1 MKVPECSVRAKP
13 KDDAPNSDL
22 IAAAGAHARAQL
34 ASILQMVRLNFGA
47 VGEHL
52 QDMHAIG
59 RFEPRIEYIARQLK
73 IAWQLLAGQ
82 GLIRMPPPDS
92 FFLRRLSDWLIRTE
106 VASEELDPYAGVLQY
121 LSWPCGADCEFC
133 LHKNDPPGY
142 WTKSQRWRRSR
153 DEIEARL
160 RHYSPDRGTALF
172 RTQDY
177 AFFEITTHPD
187 FLSTV
192 ARLRAKTRNAITF
205 TTNGT
210 MLTEAFVRKLAA
222 FKPLHLMV
230 SLNSADPAARA
241 ATMHEA
247 DPRVGVECLK
257 HLQRAHIS
265 YSVTIV
271 PESRARLDELAETMQ
286 YAEDC
291 DAYLIR
297 VNFPGYSR
305 FFTEP
310 PMDVTAARRFWRDVV
325 HKVRQIRPSLRTPI
339 LFQPSHVDLGL
350 SAPLTTEVV
359 ISGIIRHSPAH
370 RAGLCPGDTIAAVD
384 DMVATTRTQTIRAL
398 RLYRTLRIDRLT
410 LRVRRKG
417 RISKHDLL
425 ERFTGPRDGSRYPHF
440 SHLSADPAA
449 VDLSFPYGI
458 VLQPTF
464 DPDWLLSAR
473 RIIERK
479 RARSVL
485 VVCSELLQPLVAKII
500 RDVHPFEG
508 LGAEVHLA
516 VAANRHFLGGD
527 IAPGDLL
534 VVDDFVS
541 CIQEQKVRPDLVLVP
556 STPFGLWGR
565 DISNTSYREIE
576 RVTRIPV
583 ELVPCH
589 LVAAI

>member
-1 MKVPECSVRAKP
+1 MKGPQSSLRTKP
-13 KDDAPNSDL
+13 KDGAPSRDL
-22 IAAAGAHARAQL
+22 GAAVGAHGAAQL
-34 ASILQMVRLNFGA
+34 SSLLQMVRLNFGP
-47 VGEHL
+47 VGERP

-59 RFEPRIEYIARQLK
+59 RFEPRIEYLARQLK
-73 IAWQLLAGQ
+73 ITWDLLARQ
-82 GLIRMPPPDS
+82 GLLRIPPPSS

-106 VASEELDPYAGVLQY
+106 VASEELDPYTCVLQY

-142 WTKSQRWRRSR
+142 WTKSRRWQRSR
-153 DEIEARL
+153 DEIDARL
-160 RHYSPDRGTALF
+160 RHYSPDGGTALF

-187 FLSTV
+187 FFSTV

-205 TTNGT
+205 TTNGA
-210 MLTEAFVRKLAA
+210 MLTEAFVHELAA

-230 SLNSADPAARA
+230 SLNAADPASRA
-241 ATMHEA
+241 STMHEA
-247 DPRVGVECLK
+247 DPRVGIECLK
-257 HLQRAHIS
+257 HLQRARIS

-271 PESRARLDELAETMQ
+271 PDSRARLDELSETMQ

-297 VNFPGYSR
+297 INFPGYSR
-305 FFTEP
+305 FFARP
-310 PMDVTAARRFWRDVV
+310 PMNVTTARRFWRDVI
-325 HKVRQIRPSLRTPI
+325 HKVQEIRPSLRTPI

-350 SAPLTTEVV
+350 SAPPTTEAV
-359 ISGIIRHSPAH
+359 IAGIIRHSPAQ
-370 RAGLCPGDTIAAVD
+370 RAGLRPGDTIVAVD
-384 DMVATTRTQTIRAL
+384 DMEATTRTQTIRAL

-410 LRVRRKG
+410 LRVRRSG
-417 RISKHDLL
+417 RTRKHDLS
-425 ERFTGPRDGSRYPHF
+425 EQFTGPLDGSRYPHF

-449 VDLSFPYGI
+449 VDLSVPYGI

-473 RIIERK
+473 RIIER
-479 RARSVL
+479 RHARSVL
-485 VVCSELLQPLVAKII
+485 ILCSELLQPLVARII
-500 RDVHPFEG
+500 RDVGPFDG
-508 LGAEVHLA
+508 LDAEVHLA
-516 VAANRHFLGGD
+516 VAVNRHFLGGD
-527 IAPGDLL
+527 IVPGDLL

-541 CIQEQKVRPDLVLVP
+541 CIREQKVRPDLVLIP

-565 DISNTSYREIE
+565 DISNTSYLEIE
-576 RVTRIPV
+576 RATNVPAALI
-583 ELVPCH
+583 PCH

>member
-1 MKVPECSVRAKP
+1 
-13 KDDAPNSDL
+13 
-22 IAAAGAHARAQL
+22 
-34 ASILQMVRLNFGA
+34 
-47 VGEHL
+47 
-52 QDMHAIG
+52 MHAIG
-59 RFEPRIEYIARQLK
+59 RFEARIEYIARQLK
-73 IAWQLLAGQ
+73 NTWNFLARQ
-82 GLIRMPPPDS
+82 GFLRKPPPNS
-92 FFLRRLSDWLIRTE
+92 FFLQRLSDWLIRTE

-142 WTKSQRWRRSR
+142 WTKSQRWQRSH
-153 DEIEARL
+153 DEIELRL
-160 RHYSPDRGTALF
+160 KHYSPDRGTALF

-192 ARLRAKTRNAITF
+192 ARLRAKTKAAITF

-210 MLTEAFVRKLAA
+210 MLTEEFVHKLAA

-230 SLNSADPAARA
+230 SLNSANPTSRA
-241 ATMHEA
+241 LTMHETN
-247 DPRVGVECLK
+247 PLVGIECLK
-257 HLQRAHIS
+257 HLQRARIS

-271 PESRARLDELAETMQ
+271 PYNRAHLDELSETMQ

-297 VNFPGYSR
+297 INFPGYSR
-305 FFTEP
+305 FFAKPPVNVTE
-310 PMDVTAARRFWRDVV
+310 ARRFWRNVI
-325 HKVRQIRPSLRTPI
+325 HKVGGIHLPLQTPI
-339 LFQPSHVDLGL
+339 LFQPSHVDFDLA
-350 SAPLTTEVV
+350 APPTTDAA
-359 ISGIIRHSPAH
+359 ISGTIRNSPAR
-370 RAGLCPGDTIAAVD
+370 RAGLRPGDTIIAVD
-384 DMVATTRTQTIRAL
+384 DAEAKTRTQTIRAL

-410 LRVRRKG
+410 IYVRRNG
-417 RISKHDLL
+417 RISKHDVM
-425 ERFTGPRDGSRYPHF
+425 EQFTDPHNGSDYPYF
-440 SHLSADPAA
+440 SHLSEDPAA
-449 VDLSFPYGI
+449 IDLSFPYGI

-485 VVCSELLQPLVAKII
+485 IICSELLQPLVTRII
-500 RDVHPFEG
+500 RDIQPFKG
-508 LGAEVHLA
+508 LDAEVHLT
-516 VAANRHFLGGD
+516 VAANKHFLGGD

-541 CIQEQKVRPDLVLVP
+541 CSQEQKAKVDLVLIP

-565 DISNTSYREIE
+565 DISNASYLEIE
-576 RVTRIPV
+576 RVTNIPV
-583 ELVPCH
+583 ELIPCH